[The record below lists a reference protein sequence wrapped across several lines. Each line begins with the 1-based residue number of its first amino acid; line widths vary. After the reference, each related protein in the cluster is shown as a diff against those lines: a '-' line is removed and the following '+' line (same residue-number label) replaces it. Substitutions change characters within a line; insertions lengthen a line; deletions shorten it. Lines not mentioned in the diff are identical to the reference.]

1 MKPWVASHGETREH
15 LSDYVEGNLDPRTQ
29 TRVMRHLA
37 RCERCRMMLESFKRT
52 LAQLRA
58 LGDIEQGTPAPA
70 TVSAILRRIA
80 QEEP

>member
-1 MKPWVASHGETREH
+1 
-15 LSDYVEGNLDPRTQ
+15 
-29 TRVMRHLA
+29 
-37 RCERCRMMLESFKRT
+37 MMLESFKRT

-58 LGDIEQGTPAPA
+58 LGDIEQGTPA